1 MIVDITRIVDCCL
14 QSLGNGADGG
24 GGGDSDSDGVDGKDR
39 ENGVMVN
46 QWRSK
51 VNEYWEKLEEANAAV
66 AESNS
71 LVDW

>member
-1 MIVDITRIVDCCL
+1 MMVDVGRIVDCCL
-14 QSLGNGADGG
+14 QNLGNGEDGG
-24 GGGDSDSDGVDGKDR
+24 GDGDSDGVDGKDR